1 MFTLKVF
8 FEPDFNTGKISS
20 GRKRSASE
28 IRMLCFPIFS
38 LLSAMNV
45 KTVDYFS
52 LDVEGHEY
60 QVLRTIPFDKIH
72 IKVLSVEYIHDKE
85 GSDAIVDLMR
95 GKGYRV
101 VTKVTNGNN
110 FANDLIFAHK
120 SVIISEKIQQIRS

>member
-45 KTVDYFS
+45 KTLDYFS

-60 QVLRTIPFDKIH
+60 QVLRTILPS
-72 IKVLSVEYIHDKE
+72 IKSTSRSWSSTLLTRMAQKLS
-85 GSDAIVDLMR
+85 
-95 GKGYRV
+95 
-101 VTKVTNGNN
+101 T
-110 FANDLIFAHK
+110 
-120 SVIISEKIQQIRS
+120 